1 MTCLLFLQ
9 PWLIFFAFAP
19 CGGQYSVS
27 LGIAQGL
34 FFKEV
39 LQKGLLGPVKGL
51 QAMDVPS
58 SSAPAGPAA
67 PGGKARRNR
76 VPKPSWADMVEGN
89 KDKELLKK
97 SKEPQAAKDE
107 PMEEEEEWWRK
118 DWQGSRKSW
127 NDWWQEK
134 DDEWTE
140 WKKWEEEEKEEAAAA
155 EQQQKE
161 AMKEEE
167 GEKNVLVG
175 QEAKWKNR
183 TGSSKE
189 KGRRKWA
196 EHKAKEEGEDVE
208 VCKLG
213 ALGSSRM
220 KRLITRQQ
228 DRLTVKETAE
238 AAERAAKQANEAA
251 QAAQNTAQLAAWSWQ
266 PWQSQQYQQQQG
278 YYWPLYSWNQGQV
291 FFGLN
296 YLFFDWHMFPH
307 LPNNKFKIWFV

>member
-1 MTCLLFLQ
+1 M
-9 PWLIFFAFAP
+9 
-19 CGGQYSVS
+19 GGR
-27 LGIAQGL
+27 G
-34 FFKEV
+34 
-39 LQKGLLGPVKGL
+39 KG
-51 QAMDVPS
+51 
-58 SSAPAGPAA
+58 
-67 PGGKARRNR
+67 
-76 VPKPSWADMVEGN
+76 
-89 KDKELLKK
+89 
-97 SKEPQAAKDE
+97 
-107 PMEEEEEWWRK
+107 
-118 DWQGSRKSW
+118 
-127 NDWWQEK
+127 
-134 DDEWTE
+134 
-140 WKKWEEEEKEEAAAA
+140 EAAAA
-155 EQQQKE
+155 EKQQKE

-167 GEKNVLVG
+167 DEKNVLVG

-228 DRLTVKETAE
+228 DRLTVKEAAE

-266 PWQSQQYQQQQG
+266 PWQSQQYQQQQD
-278 YYWPLYSWNQGQV
+278 YCWPLYSWNQGQV

-296 YLFFDWHMFPH
+296 CLFFDWHMFPH
-307 LPNNKFKIWFV
+307 LPNKFKYVLFSKKLMKLTPSKSTAPFFDQDKMASSSHKPMGTMWWTPTTSQPKAMAARVHMAPLAQLLPMAATPPRPMAPQPVAQMEEGLHFS